1 MNTLKKLTVISIVF
15 FAFGNVTIA
24 QKQLKNGTKAPSI
37 NVTDHFERN
46 FNWADKLK
54 EGPVVV
60 VFYRGQWCQY
70 CNLYMYHL
78 ADSLS
83 MITDL
88 GATLIAVTPEN
99 NEYIDETI
107 MKTKANFS
115 IVYDKGHQIMDAY
128 KVTWH
133 VSKFAHFFWKLKGI
147 DLNKASDGTDRALPV
162 PATYIIGQDGEI
174 KAGYF
179 NKNHKYRMPVSRI
192 VEELKKL

>member
-1 MNTLKKLTVISIVF
+1 MNTLKKLIVISIVF

-179 NKNHKYRMPVSRI
+179 NKNYKYRMPVSRI